1 MMYERRYGRER
12 CVVYIEAKV
21 AYCKAPLAAA
31 STAVLV
37 ARHSHRTIY
46 MGCAIYTVHIAM
58 FSGQGQAVHRYSL
71 PTHARNAAAR
81 SYIFIIHDR

>member
-1 MMYERRYGRER
+1 MNVGIAGSG
-12 CVVYIEAKV
+12 VVYIAAKV

-31 STAVLV
+31 ATAVLV
-37 ARHSHRTIY
+37 ARHSHRSIY
-46 MGCAIYTVHIAM
+46 IGFAIYTHAM